1 MTSPDLSYI
10 TLKHDNM
17 NNKRNEAG
25 DPGEAYRNELK
36 NEGST
41 FTDTNAES
49 AARDEAKMQKAAA
62 GITQKMDGGNPHAD
76 SDDSASDEEIRRET
90 IEKK

>member
-1 MTSPDLSYI
+1 MHNT
-10 TLKHDNM
+10 
-17 NNKRNEAG
+17 RNEAG
-25 DPGEAYRNELK
+25 NSGDAYREELK

-41 FTDTNAES
+41 FTDTNAEA

-76 SDDSASDEEIRRET
+76 SDDSANDEEIRRET